1 MTGVVEAHNWILKL
15 DSLGCLEPGC
25 GETEYLTDTKE
36 ATFING
42 RDILIYPNPAT
53 DYVNI
58 QLPINYTKDN
68 MSAFIVSINGKTLK
82 KIDIVSRETRLTL
95 PKVTT
100 GIYFVIITKGNEIIV
115 SKRFQIIN

>member
-1 MTGVVEAHNWILKL
+1 LKL